1 MTRPTEPAGTEAPPD
16 WRLRLL
22 VALAVGLLAG
32 VTAFLLHRRPG
43 FWPDYVF
50 PWSAARH
57 LLAGRDPYQALPGG
71 LREPFESPLLYPLT
85 SVLAAVPTARLSLAA
100 AGGIMMGLSAAL
112 LAFSLTRTGWS
123 RLWMLA
129 SAPFVM
135 AVNLG
140 QWSPLIT
147 VAALEPALGFLATLK
162 PNLGLAVFAY
172 RPSAK
177 MVIGSALAL
186 AISIAVLPRW
196 PIEWLRAVRS
206 LPGHPAPVLA
216 FHGLGLF
223 LVLAALRWRT
233 AEGRLLLVSACVPQ
247 LLLFADQLPL
257 LLVARTKR
265 ELMAMTALSQVAFV
279 LWFAL
284 NGTGAPDV
292 LAAIPYVLAAIYLP
306 ALIIVLRRN
315 SEAMAGEQILSVGQL
330 PGRESK

>member
-1 MTRPTEPAGTEAPPD
+1 
-16 WRLRLL
+16 
-22 VALAVGLLAG
+22 
-32 VTAFLLHRRPG
+32 
-43 FWPDYVF
+43 
-50 PWSAARH
+50 
-57 LLAGRDPYQALPGG
+57 
-71 LREPFESPLLYPLT
+71 
-85 SVLAAVPTARLSLAA
+85 
-100 AGGIMMGLSAAL
+100 
-112 LAFSLTRTGWS
+112 
-123 RLWMLA
+123 MLA

-223 LVLAALRWRT
+223 LVLAALRWRK

-284 NGTGAPDV
+284 NGTGTPDV

-306 ALIIVLRRN
+306 ALIIVLRR
-315 SEAMAGEQILSVGQL
+315 STEALAGEQILSVGQL

>member
-1 MTRPTEPAGTEAPPD
+1 M
-16 WRLRLL
+16 
-22 VALAVGLLAG
+22 
-32 VTAFLLHRRPG
+32 
-43 FWPDYVF
+43 
-50 PWSAARH
+50 
-57 LLAGRDPYQALPGG
+57 LAGRDPYQALPGG

-100 AGGIMMGLSAAL
+100 ASGIMMGLSAAL

-223 LVLAALRWRT
+223 LVLAALRWRK